1 MGRDGNM
8 PGDGI
13 TGVKMWEYPEQA
25 VSSRNHQKSYNKAI
39 KFLAIPRATHQHFIE
54 VTSPH
59 CNATVCFSSFPMPL
73 FGNKNL
79 AWKIPY
85 LDWRNGILRWKA
97 SLPG

>member
-39 KFLAIPRATHQHFIE
+39 KFPRAIPRATHQHFIE
-54 VTSPH
+54 VSSPH
-59 CNATVCFSSFPMPL
+59 CNATVFFLVFLCHC
-73 FGNKNL
+73 L
-79 AWKIPY
+79 ATRIWHGKSPTST
-85 LDWRNGILRWKA
+85 GGMA
-97 SLPG
+97 S